1 MKRSYNV
8 LQILYY
14 GALHRATFATMRFL
28 RYTSFMFQV
37 TTGEF
42 SGPMDKLLELIE
54 AKKLDITQV
63 SLAEVTGDFIAYI
76 ESLKE
81 AAVAGQPD
89 DGDHDRETRRAA
101 TRVLA
106 EFLVVASQ
114 LILIKSKMLVP
125 DTPISEEEQ
134 ETMVDLE
141 RRLRLYRELKPLFAL
156 LKTTWASSPQLF
168 SRQAYATVTPMFYP
182 APGVTPTVVA
192 DAMARLVSSLGSL
205 ATEKETIEHQII
217 SLEEKIAEL
226 LTVITER
233 AQRFSDVVSQKSRQE
248 SVVLFLALLHL
259 LRDHRLTAQQDG
271 LFNDIAIQKV

>member
-1 MKRSYNV
+1 
-8 LQILYY
+8 
-14 GALHRATFATMRFL
+14 
-28 RYTSFMFQV
+28 MFQV

-63 SLAEVTGDFIAYI
+63 SLAEVTGDFIAYV
-76 ESLKE
+76 ESLKDGAITQKSGVDDSNE
-81 AAVAGQPD
+81 EIRNAG
-89 DGDHDRETRRAA
+89 TRI
-101 TRVLA
+101 LA

-125 DTPISEEEQ
+125 DAPISDEEQ

-141 RRLRLYRELKPLFAL
+141 RRLKLYRELKPLFAL

-168 SRQAYATVTPMFYP
+168 SRQAYATAVPMFYP
-182 APGVTPTVVA
+182 APNITVA
-192 DAMARLVSSLGSL
+192 ALANAMAHLVSSLGSL

-217 SLEEKIAEL
+217 SLEEKIGEL
-226 LTVITER
+226 LAVITER
-233 AQRFSDVVSQKSRQE
+233 AQKFSDVVSQKSRQE

-259 LRDHRLTAQQDG
+259 LRDHRLSAQQDG

>member
-1 MKRSYNV
+1 M
-8 LQILYY
+8 
-14 GALHRATFATMRFL
+14 
-28 RYTSFMFQV
+28 RYTKHMFQV

-63 SLAEVTGDFIAYI
+63 SLAEVTGDFIAYV
-76 ESLKE
+76 ESIKNE
-81 AAVAGQPD
+81 TAVPQSDAGD
-89 DGDHDRETRRAA
+89 VDAEVRNAG

-125 DTPISEEEQ
+125 DAPISEEEQ

-168 SRQAYATVTPMFYP
+168 SRQAYATIAPMFYP
-182 APGVTPTVVA
+182 APNMTVPALV
-192 DAMARLVSSLGSL
+192 DAMAHLVSSLGSL

-217 SLEEKIAEL
+217 SLEEKIGEL
-226 LTVITER
+226 LAVITEQ
-233 AQRFSDVVSQKSRQE
+233 AQKFSDVVSQKSRQE

-259 LRDHRLTAQQDG
+259 LRDHRLSAHQDG